1 MHGGGFDLKF
11 PHHENEIAQ
20 QVALHGNKIAN
31 YWMHNGFINID
42 NVKMSKSLG
51 NVKQA
56 KEMISHYGG
65 NIVRFILVNSYYR
78 TPVNFS
84 DELALAA
91 KKELDK
97 IEQAFNK
104 MSIQLQLNNCSVL
117 EFDGTLDTENF
128 LNALCDDLNTP
139 NALTEVYRI
148 VKEANIALRSNHLDV
163 EVLKVKFFTLKK
175 MLEILGLQFDV
186 HILTSEEIELLNNYN
201 LARKEKDFVKADEYR
216 KVLIEKKLL

>member
-1 MHGGGFDLKF
+1 
-11 PHHENEIAQ
+11 
-20 QVALHGNKIAN
+20 
-31 YWMHNGFINID
+31 
-42 NVKMSKSLG
+42 
-51 NVKQA
+51 
-56 KEMISHYGG
+56 MISHYGG

-148 VKEANIALRSNHLDV
+148 VKEANIALRSNPLDV
-163 EVLKVKFFTLKK
+163 EVLRVKFFTLKK

>member
-1 MHGGGFDLKF
+1 
-11 PHHENEIAQ
+11 
-20 QVALHGNKIAN
+20 
-31 YWMHNGFINID
+31 
-42 NVKMSKSLG
+42 
-51 NVKQA
+51 
-56 KEMISHYGG
+56 
-65 NIVRFILVNSYYR
+65 
-78 TPVNFS
+78 
-84 DELALAA
+84 
-91 KKELDK
+91 
-97 IEQAFNK
+97 

-148 VKEANIALRSNHLDV
+148 VKEANIALRSNPLDV

-175 MLEILGLQFDV
+175 MLEVLGLQFDV